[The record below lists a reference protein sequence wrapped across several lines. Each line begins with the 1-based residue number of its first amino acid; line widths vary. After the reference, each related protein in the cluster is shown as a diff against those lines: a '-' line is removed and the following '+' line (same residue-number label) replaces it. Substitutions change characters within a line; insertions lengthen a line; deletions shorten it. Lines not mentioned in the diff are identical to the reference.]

1 MKSSL
6 KRGKRWPRVKDALKS
21 LAGRTILV
29 TRASHQA
36 GALSRGLEQRGAT
49 VLCSPAI
56 AIESS
61 PELANRL
68 EAFACLDIFNWLIV
82 TSQNGVNALGESGL
96 SWRESLTVKC
106 AVVGP
111 KTEAAM
117 RALGWPVHI
126 TAEPAHAKE
135 LLRRMAA
142 QVSKDDRVLLLQ
154 GNQAPNNLELGLREF
169 GVDVTRVE
177 AYRTVPGSCENLAEF
192 VKAAEAVLFT
202 SGTTARYSLGALKN
216 DPRQER
222 FKKLK
227 VFSIGPKTSRVLDEL
242 GFKDVIEAQV
252 HTMDGLIDTVAA
264 HYQSEPMKK
273 EGRRDHD
280 R

>member
-1 MKSSL
+1 M
-6 KRGKRWPRVKDALKS
+6 KDALKS
-21 LAGRTILV
+21 LEGRTILV

-36 GALSRGLEQRGAT
+36 GGLARGLEQRGAR

-56 AIESS
+56 TIERS
-61 PELANRL
+61 PELASRL
-68 EAFACLDIFNWLIV
+68 DSFGCLDIFNWLIV
-82 TSQNGVNALGESGL
+82 TSQNGVKALGESGQ
-96 SWRESLTVKC
+96 SWNESMSVKC

-111 KTEAAM
+111 KTEAAIK
-117 RALGWPVHI
+117 ALGWPVHV

-154 GNQAPNNLELGLREF
+154 GNQAPSDLERGLRDL
-169 GVDVTRVE
+169 GADVTRVE

-192 VKAAEAVLFT
+192 VEGAEAVLFT

-264 HYQSEPMKK
+264 HYQSEPKK
-273 EGRRDHD
+273 REGRRGHD